1 MLTGIELRLLLVL
14 EAFRDFLARRLLV
27 PQAFLFTSPHNFLI
41 PLRLRLAAIVG
52 P

>member
-1 MLTGIELRLLLVL
+1 LTGIGIRLFLVL
-14 EAFRDFLARRLLV
+14 EAFCDFLARRSLV
-27 PQAFLFTSPHNFLI
+27 PQAFLFTLLHNFLI